1 MFVFINN
8 FEVLN
13 HAEKKKEGWFLTV
26 SDFAWSLQTLTLKY
40 IASILFNIFIF
51 ETPMSK
57 TWREEMP

>member
-26 SDFAWSLQTLTLKY
+26 SDFAWSLQTLTLKTQR
-40 IASILFNIFIF
+40 L
-51 ETPMSK
+51 EDTPLLLPTK
-57 TWREEMP
+57 RVARE